1 MASGYND
8 SKTMKF
14 HKTTC
19 SGDEFLEL
27 AERSRRKEIV
37 VYGWRVGKTPAEWIV
52 DWSEPDKVV
61 TIFD

>member
-1 MASGYND
+1 
-8 SKTMKF
+8 MKF